1 MYSRQGKLIASI
13 MSAADEAGL
22 LADPPEPSEPDALL
36 ALLRVAMPRSSAP
49 DAVGDPQ
56 DLGGI
61 EPLEDIDPGDLSA
74 LPAPALPAE

>member
-22 LADPPEPSEPDALL
+22 LSDPPEPSEPDALL
-36 ALLRVAMPRSSAP
+36 ALLRVAMPRSPSP
-49 DAVGDPQ
+49 STGVEPE
-56 DLGGI
+56 DLVGI

-74 LPAPALPAE
+74 PLASSVPAE